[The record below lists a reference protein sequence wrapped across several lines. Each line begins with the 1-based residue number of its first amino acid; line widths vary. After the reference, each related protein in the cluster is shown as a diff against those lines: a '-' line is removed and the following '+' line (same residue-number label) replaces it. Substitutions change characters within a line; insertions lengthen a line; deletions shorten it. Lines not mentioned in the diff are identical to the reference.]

1 MFIPNNLTDKL
12 ELNLV
17 FEQINSYTVMA
28 STADHIRNQ
37 SMDSEQAYL
46 QRLSEINTILRTGH
60 STGIERAGLQDA
72 DTVIKELYKDRSFVK
87 QSYLTVLGP
96 IFEYLQFQQTMDD
109 ELKAILCP
117 DINSKYVERVLA
129 HHRQLCSSEGE
140 IKDNASK
147 ALERIRKRVNTL
159 KAKHDS
165 MIDSVIR
172 KYQGILMSDRIT
184 LSENRVVLQVKTGSK
199 REIKGILHDYSDSE
213 KTAFIEPD
221 EFIQYNNELKD
232 ALLDE
237 QEEIAR
243 LLEAFTSVLKS
254 DASFIHILG
263 VLTKAD
269 MYSSIIRYMKDF
281 NANYPHIGGFIDVKN
296 ARNPILLLTIG
307 DETVPFDLKMEKALL
322 ITGPNMGGKTVILKT
337 IGLFAMLMKMGL
349 PVTAMEGSK
358 MPFYSHV
365 FADIGDDQSVEKG
378 VSTFASH
385 LNNYRQFAQNADSN
399 TLILMDEVGTGTS
412 VNEGS
417 AFAKALI
424 DYLLSRC
431 SALVFTSHLDIL
443 KEYVKENPGIDY
455 ASMMFDSE
463 NNLPLY
469 KLHPGTMGTSGV
481 INLIKRLEFPE
492 DIIRRSSDILGEDF
506 MDYAKLSMMYKEK
519 LEEIEQMRIQLDQ
532 QKKAVDKLKA
542 IGSSKEAMLDEKLQ
556 NLRSEFNEQKNEK
569 LKSMRRDIELL
580 VKHIKESNAS
590 PESIKQARAYIADAL
605 PSRDE
610 NNREHKQQA
619 VAVDDRVILK
629 GDIEGIVTDVDRV
642 RITVDVNG
650 VTLKTEM
657 DSILKVIPH
666 KPERTVKLVN
676 HGGMD
681 NYKLDLRGLYADEAE
696 IELDSFIE
704 RGKSAGME
712 TLEIIHGHGTGV
724 LKHTVRENLKH
735 RKDIS
740 GYKTGLDEGL
750 NDGVTIVY
758 LKG

>member
-17 FEQINSYTVMA
+17 FEKIGSYTVMI
-28 STADHIRNQ
+28 STREHIRNQ
-37 SMDSEQAYL
+37 SMDSEQSYM
-46 QRLSEINTILRTGH
+46 QRSSEINTILRTGH
-60 STGIERAGLQDA
+60 STGINKFGLHDA
-72 DTVIKELYKDRSFVK
+72 DTVIGELYKDRSFVK
-87 QSYLTVLGP
+87 KSYLPVLGSV
-96 IFEYLQFQQTMDD
+96 FEYLRFQQTMDD
-109 ELKAILCP
+109 ELKHILCR
-117 DINSKYVERVLA
+117 DIESAYVEKVITHQRK
-129 HHRQLCSSEGE
+129 LCNSEGD
-140 IKDNASK
+140 IKDNASN
-147 ALERIRKRVNTL
+147 ALERIRKKINTL
-159 KAKHDS
+159 KARHDS

-199 REIKGILHDYSDSE
+199 REMKGILHDYSDSE

-232 ALLDE
+232 ALLNE

-243 LLEAFTSVLKS
+243 LLEAFTDVLKS
-254 DASFIHILG
+254 NASFMHIMD

-269 MYSSIIRYMKDF
+269 FYNAIIRYMKDF
-281 NANYPHIGGFIDVKN
+281 NANYPHIGNTIDVRN
-296 ARNPILLLTIG
+296 ARNPILLFTIG
-307 DETVPFDLKMEKALL
+307 DETVPFDLETDRSLL

-349 PVTAMEGSK
+349 PVTAREGSK

-385 LNNYRQFAQNADSN
+385 LNNYRQFSQHTDSN

-431 SALVFTSHLDIL
+431 SALIFTSHLDIL
-443 KEYVKENPGIDY
+443 KEYVKENTNIEY
-455 ASMMFDSE
+455 ASMMYDTE
-463 NNLPLY
+463 HNIPLY
-469 KLHPGTMGTSGV
+469 KLHQGTMGTSGV

-492 DIIRRSSDILGEDF
+492 EIIRRSSDILGEDY

-519 LEEIEQMRIQLDQ
+519 LEEMEQMRIQLEK
-532 QKKAVDKLKA
+532 QKKAVDKLKT

-556 NLRSEFNEQKNEK
+556 NLRSEFNEKKNEE
-569 LKSMRRDIELL
+569 LKSMRRDIEHL
-580 VKHIKESNAS
+580 VKQIKESKAS
-590 PESIKQARAYIADAL
+590 SESIKQARAYINDTLQCADES
-605 PSRDE
+605 SR
-610 NNREHKQQA
+610 KQKHQT
-619 VAVDDRVILK
+619 VGIDDMVILE
-629 GDIEGIVTDVDRV
+629 GDIEGTVTGVDGIRV
-642 RITVDVNG
+642 TVDVNG
-650 VTLKTEM
+650 VTVNTEI
-657 DSILKVIPH
+657 DSILKIIPH
-666 KPERTVKLVN
+666 KHERTVNLVN

-681 NYKLDLRGLYADEAE
+681 SYKLDLRGLYADEAE

-735 RKDIS
+735 RKDIA
-740 GYKTGLDEGL
+740 GYRTGLDEGL

>member
-1 MFIPNNLTDKL
+1 MFIPNNLTDKF

-17 FEQINSYTVMA
+17 FEQINSYTLMA
-28 STADHIRNQ
+28 STADHIISQ
-37 SMDSEQAYL
+37 SIDTEQSYL
-46 QRLSEINTILRTGH
+46 QRSSEINTILRTGL
-60 STGIERAGLQDA
+60 STGIEKFGLHNA
-72 DTVIKELYKDRSFVK
+72 DSVMNELYKD
-87 QSYLTVLGP
+87 QSYIKKSYLPVLGQ
-96 IFEYLQFQQTMDD
+96 IFEYLQLQQTADD
-109 ELKAILCP
+109 GMKAILCP
-117 DINSKYVERVLA
+117 DINSIYVENVIN
-129 HHRQLCSSEGE
+129 HHKKLCHSDGE

-147 ALERIRKRVNTL
+147 ALEQIRKKINTL
-159 KAKHDS
+159 KSRHDT

-172 KYQGILMSDRIT
+172 KYQDILMSDRIT

-237 QEEIAR
+237 KEEIAA
-243 LLEAFTSVLKS
+243 LLDAFTAVMKS
-254 DASFIHILG
+254 DSSFEHILD
-263 VLTKAD
+263 VLIKAD
-269 MYSSIIRYMKDF
+269 MYNAIIRYMKDF
-281 NANYPHIGGFIDVKN
+281 NANYPHIGDSINVKN
-296 ARNPILLLTIG
+296 ARNPILLLTIA
-307 DETVPFDLKMEKALL
+307 DETVPFDLEMEKALL

-358 MPFYSHV
+358 LPFYSHV
-365 FADIGDDQSVEKG
+365 FADIGDDQSIEKG

-385 LNNYRQFAQNADSN
+385 LNNYRQFAQNTDSN

-431 SALVFTSHLDIL
+431 SALIFTSHLDIL
-443 KEYVKENPGIDY
+443 KEYVKENPDIEY
-455 ASMMFDSE
+455 ASMLYDSE
-463 NNLPLY
+463 LNIPLY
-469 KLHPGTMGTSGV
+469 KLHQGTMGTSGV
-481 INLIKRLEFPE
+481 INLIKRLKFPE
-492 DIIRRSSDILGEDF
+492 EIIKRSSDILGEDF

-519 LEEIEQMRIQLDQ
+519 LEEIEQMRFQLEK

-556 NLRSEFNEQKNEK
+556 NLRSEFNEKKNEE
-569 LKSMRRDIELL
+569 LKAMRRDIELL

-590 PESIKQARAYIADAL
+590 TQSIKQARAYIADAL
-605 PSRDE
+605 PRGME
-610 NNREHKQQA
+610 HNREHTPHSLG
-619 VAVDDRVILK
+619 VDDRVIMK
-629 GDIEGIVTDVDRV
+629 GDIEGIVTDIDGVK
-642 RITVDVNG
+642 ITVNVNDVT
-650 VTLKTEM
+650 VKTEM
-657 DSILKVIPH
+657 DSILKVIPN
-666 KPERTVKLVN
+666 KPERTVNLVN

-681 NYKLDLRGLYADEAE
+681 DYRLDLRGLYADEAE